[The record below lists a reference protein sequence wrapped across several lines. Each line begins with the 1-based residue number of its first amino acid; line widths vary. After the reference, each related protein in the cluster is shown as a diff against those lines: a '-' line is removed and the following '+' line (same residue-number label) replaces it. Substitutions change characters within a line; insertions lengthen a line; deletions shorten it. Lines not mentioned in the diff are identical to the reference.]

1 MFRALLR
8 PSSEARDYDYVYH
21 IGCVVLGLICV
32 GGEVWLGW
40 SSVRAA
46 GSSTTNVVN
55 IIIVASSW

>member
-40 SSVRAA
+40 SSVRFA
-46 GSSTTNVVN
+46 G
-55 IIIVASSW
+55 